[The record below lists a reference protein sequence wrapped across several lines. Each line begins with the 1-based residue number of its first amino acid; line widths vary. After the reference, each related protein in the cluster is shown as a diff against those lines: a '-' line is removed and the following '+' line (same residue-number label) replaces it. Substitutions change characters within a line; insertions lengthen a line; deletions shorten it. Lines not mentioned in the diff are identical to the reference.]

1 MRRRRAKFH
10 LPFKI
15 HHLKFKKQN
24 HSPPLFDRST
34 SSFNRSLNCLFTR
47 MKHFHIFLAVMKSI
61 PRFLLVT
68 SLAASSSLL
77 SPASVHAAV
86 RPTEESAPK
95 LPEIWVKA
103 GPRER
108 LKATRAAEL
117 DADRLLAERIYGL
130 QVDSETTVQDL
141 AAGDDKIA
149 GAVSATLVGSIT
161 TEAPEYLP
169 DGRVQVVRAVKI
181 REVIDTLNRV
191 IKGKRLE
198 DGSLVTT
205 SDNTK
210 TNRTTNDKIIDVMG
224 NAALPGSEGHQKI
237 MAKRAAEMDAYRRLA
252 GRMMGVKIDGNTTVR
267 DFALE
272 HDEILASLSQ
282 VLKAATPTA
291 VKFNKSD
298 GSCEVTMEIKT
309 QDVIRTTRRFLKGT
323 TTKTEIKDEV
333 EEKTFSETGMGAMRD
348 VAQGDAPS
356 GGSASG
362 GSKSEPF
369 FETEIILKE
378 VVQSGPVVQ

>member
-1 MRRRRAKFH
+1 MKT
-10 LPFKI
+10 I
-15 HHLKFKKQN
+15 HRILLVPTFAAI
-24 HSPPLFDRST
+24 SGLLIPST
-34 SSFNRSLNCLFTR
+34 SYS
-47 MKHFHIFLAVMKSI
+47 AVK
-61 PRFLLVT
+61 
-68 SLAASSSLL
+68 
-77 SPASVHAAV
+77 
-86 RPTEESAPK
+86 PTEEEGPV

-210 TNRTTNDKIIDVMG
+210 TNRTTNDKVIDVMG

-309 QDVIRTTRRFLKGT
+309 QDIIRSTRRILKGT
-323 TTKTEIKDEV
+323 TTKTEIKDEI

>member
-1 MRRRRAKFH
+1 MPSA
-10 LPFKI
+10 
-15 HHLKFKKQN
+15 
-24 HSPPLFDRST
+24 SY
-34 SSFNRSLNCLFTR
+34 
-47 MKHFHIFLAVMKSI
+47 AVVK
-61 PRFLLVT
+61 
-68 SLAASSSLL
+68 
-77 SPASVHAAV
+77 
-86 RPTEESAPK
+86 PTEEDGPV
-95 LPEIWVKA
+95 LPEIWQKA
-103 GPRER
+103 GPREQ

-141 AAGDDKIA
+141 AAGDDAIA

-161 TEAPEYLP
+161 TEKPEYLP

-191 IKGKRLE
+191 IKGKRLD
-198 DGSLVTT
+198 DGSIVTT
-205 SDNTK
+205 ADNTK
-210 TNRTTNDKIIDVMG
+210 TNREVKDKVIDVMG

-282 VLKAATPTA
+282 VLKAASPTGI
-291 VKFNKSD
+291 KYNKSD

-309 QDVIRTTRRFLKGT
+309 QDIIRTTRRFLKGT

-333 EEKTFSETGMGAMRD
+333 QEKTFSETGMGAMRD
-348 VAQGDAPS
+348 VAKSDAPS
-356 GGSASG
+356 GGSTAG
-362 GSKSEPF
+362 GKSDPF

>member
-1 MRRRRAKFH
+1 M
-10 LPFKI
+10 
-15 HHLKFKKQN
+15 
-24 HSPPLFDRST
+24 SY
-34 SSFNRSLNCLFTR
+34 
-47 MKHFHIFLAVMKSI
+47 AVVK
-61 PRFLLVT
+61 
-68 SLAASSSLL
+68 
-77 SPASVHAAV
+77 
-86 RPTEESAPK
+86 PTEEDGPV
-95 LPEIWVKA
+95 LPEIWQKA
-103 GPRER
+103 GPREQ

-141 AAGDDKIA
+141 AAGDDAIA
-149 GAVSATLVGSIT
+149 GAVSATLVGSIS
-161 TEAPEYLP
+161 TEKPEYLP

-191 IKGKRLE
+191 IKGKRLD
-198 DGSLVTT
+198 DGSIVTT
-205 SDNTK
+205 ADNTK
-210 TNRTTNDKIIDVMG
+210 TNREVKDKVIDVMG

-282 VLKAATPTA
+282 VLKAASPTGI
-291 VKFNKSD
+291 KYNKSD

-309 QDVIRTTRRFLKGT
+309 QDIIRTTRRFLKGT

-333 EEKTFSETGMGAMRD
+333 QEKTFSETGMGAMRD
-348 VAQGDAPS
+348 VAKSDAPS
-356 GGSASG
+356 GGSTAG
-362 GSKSEPF
+362 GKSDPF

-378 VVQSGPVVQ
+378 IVQSGPVVQ

>member
-1 MRRRRAKFH
+1 MKN
-10 LPFKI
+10 I
-15 HHLKFKKQN
+15 HRILLVPTFAAI
-24 HSPPLFDRST
+24 SGLLIPST
-34 SSFNRSLNCLFTR
+34 SYS
-47 MKHFHIFLAVMKSI
+47 AVK
-61 PRFLLVT
+61 
-68 SLAASSSLL
+68 
-77 SPASVHAAV
+77 
-86 RPTEESAPK
+86 PTEEDGPV

-298 GSCEVTMEIKT
+298 GSCAVTMEIKT
-309 QDVIRTTRRFLKGT
+309 QDIIRTTRRFLKGT

-333 EEKTFSETGMGAMRD
+333 QEKTFSETGMGAMRD

-362 GSKSEPF
+362 GSKTEPF

>member
-1 MRRRRAKFH
+1 MKY
-10 LPFKI
+10 I
-15 HHLKFKKQN
+15 HRLLLV
-24 HSPPLFDRST
+24 PT
-34 SSFNRSLNCLFTR
+34 
-47 MKHFHIFLAVMKSI
+47 ILAVSG
-61 PRFLLVT
+61 LLT
-68 SLAASSSLL
+68 PSASY
-77 SPASVHAAV
+77 AV
-86 RPTEESAPK
+86 VKPTEEDGPV
-95 LPEIWVKA
+95 LPEIWQKA

-141 AAGDDKIA
+141 AAGDDAIA

-161 TEAPEYLP
+161 TEQPEYLP

-191 IKGKRLE
+191 IKGKRLS
-198 DGSLVTT
+198 DGSIVTT
-205 SDNTK
+205 ADNTK
-210 TNRTTNDKIIDVMG
+210 TNREVKDKLIDVMG

-282 VLKAATPTA
+282 VLKAASPTGI
-291 VKFNKSD
+291 KYNKSD

-309 QDVIRTTRRFLKGT
+309 QDIIRTTRRFLKGT

-333 EEKTFSETGMGAMRD
+333 QEKTFSETGMGAMRD
-348 VAQGDAPS
+348 VAKSDAPS
-356 GGSASG
+356 GGSTAG
-362 GSKSEPF
+362 GKSEPF

>member
-1 MRRRRAKFH
+1 MKY
-10 LPFKI
+10 I
-15 HHLKFKKQN
+15 HRL
-24 HSPPLFDRST
+24 
-34 SSFNRSLNCLFTR
+34 
-47 MKHFHIFLAVMKSI
+47 
-61 PRFLLVT
+61 LLVPT
-68 SLAASSSLL
+68 ILAASGLL
-77 SPASVHAAV
+77 VPTASYAV
-86 RPTEESAPK
+86 VKPTEEDGPV
-95 LPEIWVKA
+95 LPEIWQKA
-103 GPRER
+103 GPREQ

-141 AAGDDKIA
+141 AAGDDAIA
-149 GAVSATLVGSIT
+149 GAVSATLVGSIS
-161 TEAPEYLP
+161 TEKPEYLP

-191 IKGKRLE
+191 IKGKRLD
-198 DGSLVTT
+198 DGSIVTT
-205 SDNTK
+205 ADNTK
-210 TNRTTNDKIIDVMG
+210 TNREVKDKVIDVMG

-252 GRMMGVKIDGNTTVR
+252 GRMMGVKINGTTTVR

-282 VLKAATPTA
+282 VLKAASPTGI
-291 VKFNKSD
+291 KYNKSN

-309 QDVIRTTRRFLKGT
+309 QDIIRTTRRFLKGT

-333 EEKTFSETGMGAMRD
+333 QEKTFSETGMGAMRD
-348 VAQGDAPS
+348 VAKSDAPS
-356 GGSASG
+356 GGSTVG
-362 GSKSEPF
+362 GKSDPF

>member
-1 MRRRRAKFH
+1 MKNIRRILLVPTFAAISG
-10 LPFKI
+10 LLIP
-15 HHLKFKKQN
+15 
-24 HSPPLFDRST
+24 ST
-34 SSFNRSLNCLFTR
+34 SFS
-47 MKHFHIFLAVMKSI
+47 AVK
-61 PRFLLVT
+61 
-68 SLAASSSLL
+68 
-77 SPASVHAAV
+77 
-86 RPTEESAPK
+86 PTEEEGPV

>member
-1 MRRRRAKFH
+1 MKNIRRILLVPTFAAISG
-10 LPFKI
+10 LLIP
-15 HHLKFKKQN
+15 
-24 HSPPLFDRST
+24 ST
-34 SSFNRSLNCLFTR
+34 SYS
-47 MKHFHIFLAVMKSI
+47 AVK
-61 PRFLLVT
+61 
-68 SLAASSSLL
+68 
-77 SPASVHAAV
+77 
-86 RPTEESAPK
+86 PTEEEGPV

-224 NAALPGSEGHQKI
+224 NAAIPGSEGHQKI

-333 EEKTFSETGMGAMRD
+333 QEKTFSETGMGAMRD

>member
-1 MRRRRAKFH
+1 MKHIRRILLVPTFAAISG
-10 LPFKI
+10 LLIP
-15 HHLKFKKQN
+15 
-24 HSPPLFDRST
+24 ST
-34 SSFNRSLNCLFTR
+34 SFS
-47 MKHFHIFLAVMKSI
+47 AVK
-61 PRFLLVT
+61 
-68 SLAASSSLL
+68 
-77 SPASVHAAV
+77 
-86 RPTEESAPK
+86 PTEEEGPV

-224 NAALPGSEGHQKI
+224 NAAIPGSEGHQKI

-291 VKFNKSD
+291 VKYNKSD

-309 QDVIRTTRRFLKGT
+309 QDIIRTTRRFLKGT
-323 TTKTEIKDEV
+323 TTKTEIKDEI

>member
-1 MRRRRAKFH
+1 MKN
-10 LPFKI
+10 I
-15 HHLKFKKQN
+15 HRILLIPTFAAI
-24 HSPPLFDRST
+24 SGLLIPST
-34 SSFNRSLNCLFTR
+34 SYS
-47 MKHFHIFLAVMKSI
+47 AVK
-61 PRFLLVT
+61 
-68 SLAASSSLL
+68 
-77 SPASVHAAV
+77 
-86 RPTEESAPK
+86 PTEEEGPV

-309 QDVIRTTRRFLKGT
+309 QDIIRTTRRFLKGT

>member
-1 MRRRRAKFH
+1 MKH
-10 LPFKI
+10 I
-15 HHLKFKKQN
+15 HHYIIVPAIVALTGFIN
-24 HSPPLFDRST
+24 PS
-34 SSFNRSLNCLFTR
+34 
-47 MKHFHIFLAVMKSI
+47 
-61 PRFLLVT
+61 
-68 SLAASSSLL
+68 ASQ
-77 SPASVHAAV
+77 AAV
-86 RPTEESAPK
+86 KPTEEDGPV
-95 LPEIWVKA
+95 LPEIWAKA

-130 QVDSETTVQDL
+130 QIDSETTVQDL
-141 AAGDDKIA
+141 AETDDAIA

-161 TEAPEYLP
+161 TEAPEYLD

-191 IKGKRLE
+191 IKGKRLD
-198 DGSLVTT
+198 DGSFSTI
-205 SDNTK
+205 SDTVK
-210 TNRTTNDKIIDVMG
+210 TDRKTNDKIIDVMG

-272 HDEILASLSQ
+272 NDEILASLSQ

-291 VKFNKSD
+291 IKYNKSD

-309 QDVIRTTRRFLKGT
+309 QDIIRTTRRFVKGN
-323 TTKTEIKDEV
+323 TTKTQIKDEI

-348 VAQGDAPS
+348 IEQGDAPS
-356 GGSASG
+356 VGSAS
-362 GSKSEPF
+362 EPF
-369 FETEIILKE
+369 EETEMILKE

>member
-1 MRRRRAKFH
+1 MKNIRRILLVSTFAAISG
-10 LPFKI
+10 LLIP
-15 HHLKFKKQN
+15 
-24 HSPPLFDRST
+24 ST
-34 SSFNRSLNCLFTR
+34 SYS
-47 MKHFHIFLAVMKSI
+47 AVK
-61 PRFLLVT
+61 
-68 SLAASSSLL
+68 
-77 SPASVHAAV
+77 
-86 RPTEESAPK
+86 PTEEEGPV
-95 LPEIWVKA
+95 LPEIWIKA

-224 NAALPGSEGHQKI
+224 NAAIPGSEGHQKI

-309 QDVIRTTRRFLKGT
+309 QDIIRTTRRFLKGT

-356 GGSASG
+356 GGSTSG

>member
-1 MRRRRAKFH
+1 MNH
-10 LPFKI
+10 I
-15 HHLKFKKQN
+15 HRILLVPTFAAI
-24 HSPPLFDRST
+24 SGLLIPST
-34 SSFNRSLNCLFTR
+34 SYS
-47 MKHFHIFLAVMKSI
+47 AVK
-61 PRFLLVT
+61 
-68 SLAASSSLL
+68 
-77 SPASVHAAV
+77 
-86 RPTEESAPK
+86 PTEEEGPV

-298 GSCEVTMEIKT
+298 GSCAVTMEIKT
-309 QDVIRTTRRFLKGT
+309 QDIIRTTRRFLKGT

-333 EEKTFSETGMGAMRD
+333 QEKTFSETGMGAMRD

>member
-1 MRRRRAKFH
+1 MRRSRAKFH
-10 LPFKI
+10 LSFKI

-24 HSPPLFDRST
+24 HSPPLFDRSAGE
-34 SSFNRSLNCLFTR
+34 FNRSLNCLFTR
-47 MKHFHIFLAVMKSI
+47 MKRFHIFVAVMKTI

-108 LKATRAAEL
+108 LKATRAAEV
-117 DADRLLAERIYGL
+117 DADRLLAERIYGV
-130 QVDSETTVQDL
+130 QVDADTTVADL
-141 AAGDDKIA
+141 AMSDDKIA
-149 GAVSATLVGSIT
+149 SAVQASLVGSLT
-161 TEAPEYLP
+161 VGQPEYFA
-169 DGRVQVVRAVKI
+169 DGRVEVVKAVKM
-181 REVIDTLNRV
+181 EQVIETLRRKTKEKLFADGRAETV
-191 IKGKRLE
+191 SSDESTELSTKGKVIE
-198 DGSLVTT
+198 
-205 SDNTK
+205 
-210 TNRTTNDKIIDVMG
+210 VMG
-224 NAALPGSEGHQKI
+224 NAALPGSEGQQKI
-237 MAKRAAEMDAYRRLA
+237 MAKRAAELDAYRRLA
-252 GRMMGVKIDGNTTVR
+252 GRMMGMKIDGKTTVR

-282 VLKAATPTA
+282 ILKAATPT
-291 VKFNKSD
+291 KIKYNKSD

-309 QDVIRTTRRFLKGT
+309 QDIVRTTRRFVKGD

-333 EEKTFSETGMGAMRD
+333 QEKTFSEIGRGAMRD
-348 VAQGDAPS
+348 VAQGDSPS
-356 GGSASG
+356 GGGDGA
-362 GSKSEPF
+362 SKSEPF

>member
-1 MRRRRAKFH
+1 MKNIRRILLVSTFAAISG
-10 LPFKI
+10 LLIP
-15 HHLKFKKQN
+15 
-24 HSPPLFDRST
+24 ST
-34 SSFNRSLNCLFTR
+34 SYS
-47 MKHFHIFLAVMKSI
+47 AVK
-61 PRFLLVT
+61 
-68 SLAASSSLL
+68 
-77 SPASVHAAV
+77 
-86 RPTEESAPK
+86 PTEEEGPV
-95 LPEIWVKA
+95 LPEIWIKA

-224 NAALPGSEGHQKI
+224 NAAIPGSEGHQKI

-309 QDVIRTTRRFLKGT
+309 QDIIRTTRRFLKGT

-356 GGSASG
+356 GGSSG

>member
-1 MRRRRAKFH
+1 MKY
-10 LPFKI
+10 I
-15 HHLKFKKQN
+15 HRL
-24 HSPPLFDRST
+24 
-34 SSFNRSLNCLFTR
+34 
-47 MKHFHIFLAVMKSI
+47 
-61 PRFLLVT
+61 LLVPT
-68 SLAASSSLL
+68 ILAASGLL
-77 SPASVHAAV
+77 MPSASYAV
-86 RPTEESAPK
+86 VKPTEEDGPV
-95 LPEIWVKA
+95 LPEIWQKA

-141 AAGDDKIA
+141 AAGDDAIA

-161 TEAPEYLP
+161 TEQPEYLP

-191 IKGKRLE
+191 IKGKRLS
-198 DGSLVTT
+198 DGSIVTT
-205 SDNTK
+205 ADNTK
-210 TNRTTNDKIIDVMG
+210 TNREVKDKVIDVMG

-282 VLKAATPTA
+282 VLKAASPTGI
-291 VKFNKSD
+291 KYNKSD

-309 QDVIRTTRRFLKGT
+309 QDIIRTTRRFLKGT

-333 EEKTFSETGMGAMRD
+333 QEKTFSETGMGAMRD
-348 VAQGDAPS
+348 VAKSDAPS
-356 GGSASG
+356 GGSTAG
-362 GSKSEPF
+362 GKSDPF

-378 VVQSGPVVQ
+378 IVQSGPVVQ

>member
-1 MRRRRAKFH
+1 MKN
-10 LPFKI
+10 I
-15 HHLKFKKQN
+15 HRILLVPIFAAI
-24 HSPPLFDRST
+24 SGLLIPST
-34 SSFNRSLNCLFTR
+34 SYS
-47 MKHFHIFLAVMKSI
+47 AVK
-61 PRFLLVT
+61 
-68 SLAASSSLL
+68 
-77 SPASVHAAV
+77 
-86 RPTEESAPK
+86 PTEEEGPV

-309 QDVIRTTRRFLKGT
+309 QDIIRTTRRFLKGT

>member
-1 MRRRRAKFH
+1 M
-10 LPFKI
+10 P
-15 HHLKFKKQN
+15 
-24 HSPPLFDRST
+24 SVSY
-34 SSFNRSLNCLFTR
+34 
-47 MKHFHIFLAVMKSI
+47 AVVK
-61 PRFLLVT
+61 
-68 SLAASSSLL
+68 
-77 SPASVHAAV
+77 
-86 RPTEESAPK
+86 PTEEDGPV
-95 LPEIWVKA
+95 LPEIWQKA
-103 GPRER
+103 GPREQ

-141 AAGDDKIA
+141 AAGDDAIA
-149 GAVSATLVGSIT
+149 GAVSATLVGSIS
-161 TEAPEYLP
+161 TEKPEYLP

-191 IKGKRLE
+191 IKGKRLD
-198 DGSLVTT
+198 DGSFVTS
-205 SDNTK
+205 SDNSK
-210 TNRTTNDKIIDVMG
+210 TEREVKDKVIDVLG

-252 GRMMGVKIDGNTTVR
+252 GRMMGVKIDSTTTVR

-282 VLKAATPTA
+282 VLKAAKPTGI
-291 VKFNKSD
+291 KYNKSN

-309 QDVIRTTRRFLKGT
+309 QDIIRTLKKKVIGN
-323 TTKTEIKDEV
+323 TTKTEIKDEIL
-333 EEKTFSETGMGAMRD
+333 EKTFSETGMGAMRD

-356 GGSASG
+356 GGSTAG
-362 GSKSEPF
+362 GKSDPF
-369 FETEIILKE
+369 FETEMILKE

>member
-1 MRRRRAKFH
+1 MKY
-10 LPFKI
+10 I
-15 HHLKFKKQN
+15 HRL
-24 HSPPLFDRST
+24 
-34 SSFNRSLNCLFTR
+34 
-47 MKHFHIFLAVMKSI
+47 
-61 PRFLLVT
+61 LLVPT
-68 SLAASSSLL
+68 ILAASGLL
-77 SPASVHAAV
+77 MPSASYAV
-86 RPTEESAPK
+86 VKPTEEDGPV
-95 LPEIWVKA
+95 LPEIWQKA

-141 AAGDDKIA
+141 AAGDDAIA

-161 TEAPEYLP
+161 TEQPEYLP

-191 IKGKRLE
+191 IKGKRLD
-198 DGSLVTT
+198 DGSIVTT
-205 SDNTK
+205 ADNTK
-210 TNRTTNDKIIDVMG
+210 TNREVKDKVIDVMG

-282 VLKAATPTA
+282 VLKAASPTGI
-291 VKFNKSD
+291 KYNKSD

-309 QDVIRTTRRFLKGT
+309 QDIIRTTRRFLKGT

-333 EEKTFSETGMGAMRD
+333 QEKTFSETGMGAMRD
-348 VAQGDAPS
+348 VVKSDAPS
-356 GGSASG
+356 GGSTAG
-362 GSKSEPF
+362 GKSDPF

-378 VVQSGPVVQ
+378 IVQSGPVVQ

>member
-1 MRRRRAKFH
+1 MKT
-10 LPFKI
+10 I
-15 HHLKFKKQN
+15 HRILLVPTFAAI
-24 HSPPLFDRST
+24 SGLLIPST
-34 SSFNRSLNCLFTR
+34 SYS
-47 MKHFHIFLAVMKSI
+47 AVK
-61 PRFLLVT
+61 
-68 SLAASSSLL
+68 
-77 SPASVHAAV
+77 
-86 RPTEESAPK
+86 PTEEEAPV

-309 QDVIRTTRRFLKGT
+309 QDIIRTTRRFLKGT

-378 VVQSGPVVQ
+378 VVQSGAVVQ